1 MAREN
6 PIPNSLPTRWQPGQS
21 GNPRG
26 YSEKRRKAKRLRRA
40 LDAILEQDAPED
52 WLFSI
57 PERIAQII
65 PPDVTLAELIAV
77 RAVLIAG
84 TAVEDSAALA
94 AIKVILQAT
103 GSPDA
108 AAPPERKGAPVLAAS
123 DERRRQVAEQL
134 GIALEGDGDE

>member
-1 MAREN
+1 MADN

-40 LDAILEQDAPED
+40 LDAILEQQAPED
-52 WLFSI
+52 WLFSV

-65 PPDVTLAELIAV
+65 PPDVTMAELIAV

-84 TAVEDSAALA
+84 TATDDGAALA
-94 AIKVILQAT
+94 AIRVILQAT
-103 GSPDA
+103 GTPDG
-108 AAPPERKGAPVLAAS
+108 AAPPERRGAPVLAAS
-123 DERRRQVAEQL
+123 DERRRQVAQQL
-134 GIALEGDGDE
+134 GIDLEDEEKP